1 MNNDVRTSPVPADA
15 LTRRSRDLL
24 RTVATLTGEPDL
36 STANAL
42 RNPATALGHAE
53 QALIRRLAECDVSSA
68 RAELA
73 AALSQAGELLAML
86 REAQVVART
95 AAMDELQQ
103 CLARLR
109 SANSIADLVE
119 QVPVEI
125 NRLGYRRALFS
136 RLSGPDWRPS
146 SAFAHADP
154 QLAHDLVE
162 VGTAVPGQLGRELPE
177 TEVVRTRAPVLVE
190 DAQHNPRVHHRLIN
204 LARTRDYVVAP
215 LISRGEVIGFVHA
228 DQHEDRDH
236 VNAFD
241 RQLLGLFAE
250 GLGCTLE
257 RIVFAEQLARLR
269 NQLTEQAR
277 ATDELLES
285 IGGFATTSE
294 ASPAADPLEQL
305 DGPLSNLTRREL
317 DVLRH
322 LVRGRTN
329 NQIAADLFVS
339 SGTVKTHVKNL
350 LRKLGAANRSE
361 AAARYHTLTS

>member
-15 LTRRSRDLL
+15 LMRRSRDLL
-24 RTVATLTGEPDL
+24 RTVAALTGEPDL
-36 STANAL
+36 NTANAL
-42 RNPATALGHAE
+42 RDPTTTLGHAE
-53 QALIRRLAECDVSSA
+53 QALIRGLADCEVSSA

-86 REAQVVART
+86 REARVVART
-95 AAMDELQQ
+95 TAMDELQQ

-109 SANSIADLVE
+109 SANAVADLVE

-136 RLSGPDWRPS
+136 RLTGPDWRPS
-146 SAFAHADP
+146 SAFAYADP

-228 DQHEDRDH
+228 DQHVDSDH
-236 VNAFD
+236 VSAFD

-277 ATDELLES
+277 VTDELLEG
-285 IGGFATTSE
+285 IGGFAPTSE

-322 LVRGRTN
+322 VVRGRTN

-339 SGTVKTHVKNL
+339 PGTVKTHVKNL